1 MRPSNIYVFFTSIIM
16 SCVLLA
22 TVFAVMIGFFI
33 YRYNKGEEQ
42 FSKEVETETKTQNR
56 DADIDGIFY
65 LVADIESDWE
75 SLEYFLNDFDLS
87 AEANIVQLGDI
98 THLGVLDD
106 FERYFGIIKKSG
118 RTFYNIPGDRDL
130 WKSGGLDNY
139 SKYLGQSYYIKTIG
153 NSKFLF
159 IDNANEYEG
168 ISDEQFKFI
177 EENLSD
183 VDFVFMHNP
192 IYFEGSPLSSIIR
205 KGMGQYDPEVDKQRE
220 RLLQL
225 IRDSNTKAVF
235 GGDQHIYSE
244 SIDSNDKE
252 LKHYVVGSL
261 NSKLNIGGRSFVIL
275 TTYKNGDYDVNKV
288 NF

>member
-1 MRPSNIYVFFTSIIM
+1 MLKNIYRLTLSIIT
-16 SCVLLA
+16 SCVLLLI
-22 TVFAVMIGFFI
+22 VLVVLISFFI
-33 YRYNKGEEQ
+33 YRYNKGEER
-42 FSKEVETETKTQNR
+42 FSTEVEKETKTQNQSE
-56 DADIDGIFY
+56 DIDGIFY
-65 LVADIESDWE
+65 LISDIENDWD
-75 SLEYFLNDFDLS
+75 SLDYFLSKSDLS
-87 AEANIVQLGDI
+87 SEARVIQLGDI
-98 THLGVLDD
+98 THLGVAED
-106 FERYFGIIKKSG
+106 FIRYSGIIGKSG

-139 SKYLGQSYYIKTIG
+139 SKYLGQPYYIRTVG

-159 IDNANEYEG
+159 IDNSNEYEG
-168 ISDEQFKFI
+168 ISEDQFKFI

-183 VDFVFMHNP
+183 ADFVFMHNP

-225 IRDSNTKAVF
+225 IRESNAKAVF

-244 SIDSNDKE
+244 STDASDKE

-261 NSKLNIGGRSFVIL
+261 NSSLNIGGRSFVVL
-275 TTYKNGDYDVNKV
+275 TTYKSGDYAVNKV